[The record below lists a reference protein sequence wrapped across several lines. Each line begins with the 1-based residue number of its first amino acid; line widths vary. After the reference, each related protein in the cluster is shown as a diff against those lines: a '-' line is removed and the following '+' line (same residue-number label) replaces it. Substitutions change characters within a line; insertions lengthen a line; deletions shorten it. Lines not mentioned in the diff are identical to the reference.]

1 VLRRD
6 EARRAIVSRMRVSS
20 LQLTNFRGFAD
31 ATIDFDPQLTV
42 LVGVNGAGKS
52 SVLDA
57 LSVLLAKAFHSKA
70 LPTPPPAFTDRDV
83 QAGANEARAKCVYV
97 HSGLSVDAEEAHTR
111 GDARVWQMPYVPAAR
126 TLLRVYRLAVYY
138 PSKRGVVTTPERLRE
153 PYAFEPVDAL
163 DLALEA
169 RTEFRLF
176 FEWFRDRED
185 LENQERA
192 RVSTSYRDP
201 ALEAVRSA
209 IVAFMPNVSDPR
221 VQRVP
226 QRFVVTKEGSTLEID
241 QLSDGERNLLAMVG
255 DLARRLAMAS
265 LSDALAHE
273 AVVMIDEVE
282 LHLHPGLQ
290 REILPRLLKTF
301 PNTQFI
307 VTTHSPQ
314 VLASV
319 HAKNVRLLDAF
330 QIKPLERSTWQRD
343 TNTIL
348 ESVFG
353 DPGRP
358 PEVAKLLAEL
368 EQAVETDE
376 VTRARKLIRELKQ
389 KVEGTD
395 PDVLFWEQ
403 LLPPETAEDA
413 AKQGTA

>member
-1 VLRRD
+1 
-6 EARRAIVSRMRVSS
+6 MRISS
-20 LQLTNFRGFAD
+20 LQLTNFRGFED
-31 ATIDFDPQLTV
+31 ASIDFHPRLTV
-42 LVGVNGAGKS
+42 LVGVNGAGKT

-57 LSVLLAKAFHSKA
+57 LAVLLARSVHSKA
-70 LPTPPPAFTDRDV
+70 LPIQPPAFTDRDV
-83 QAGANEARAKCVYV
+83 RAGAKDAHAKCTYV
-97 HSGLSVDAEEAHTR
+97 HAGVSVVAEQAHSR
-111 GDARVWQMPYVPAAR
+111 GHAGVWQMPYVPSSR
-126 TLLRVYRLAVYY
+126 TIRRDYPLAVYY
-138 PSKRGVVTTPERLRE
+138 PSKRSVVTTPERLRE
-153 PYAFEPVDAL
+153 PYSFEPVDAL
-163 DLALEA
+163 DLAFEA
-169 RTEFRLF
+169 RADFRLF

-241 QLSDGERNLLAMVG
+241 QLSDGERNLLALVG

-265 LSDALAHE
+265 PMDALAHE
-273 AVVMIDEVE
+273 AVVLIDEVE

-290 REILPRLLKTF
+290 RQILPRLLKTF
-301 PNTQFI
+301 PNAQFI

-319 HAKNVRLLDAF
+319 RSENIRLLDAF

-343 TNTIL
+343 TNSIL

-376 VTRARKLIRELKQ
+376 VPRARELIRELKE

-403 LLPPETAEDA
+403 LLPPETEDGS
-413 AKQGTA
+413 KQGAV

>member
-1 VLRRD
+1 
-6 EARRAIVSRMRVSS
+6 MRVSS
-20 LQLTNFRGFAD
+20 LELTNFRGFEKAS
-31 ATIDFDPQLTV
+31 IEFEPQLTV
-42 LVGVNGAGKS
+42 LVGVNGAGKT

-57 LSVLLAKAFHSKA
+57 LSVLLARSIHSNG
-70 LPTPPPAFTDRDV
+70 LPNQPPALTDRDV
-83 QAGANEARAKCVYV
+83 LVGAETTEVRFKLRT
-97 HSGLSVDAEEAHTR
+97 STWTERHTR
-111 GDARVWQMPYVPAAR
+111 GHQLGSYFPYEPGVRTIKARHS
-126 TLLRVYRLAVYY
+126 LAIYY
-138 PSKRGVVTTPERLRE
+138 PSKRAVVTTPERLRE
-153 PYAFEPVDAL
+153 PYAFQPVDAL

-169 RTEFRLF
+169 RTDFRLF

-201 ALEAVRSA
+201 ALEVVRKA
-209 IVAFMPNVSDPR
+209 IENFMGKNVSDPR

-226 QRFVVTKEGSTLEID
+226 PRFVVTKDGSTLEID

-265 LSDALAHE
+265 PTDALAHE
-273 AVVMIDEVE
+273 AVVLIDEVE

-290 REILPRLLKTF
+290 REILPRLRKTF

-330 QIKPLERSTWQRD
+330 QVKPLERSTWQRD

-358 PEVAKLLAEL
+358 PEVAKLLAKL

-376 VTRARKLIRELKQ
+376 VEQARALIRELKQ

-403 LLPPETAEDA
+403 LLPPETTEDA
-413 AKQGTA
+413 AKQGAT

>member
-1 VLRRD
+1 
-6 EARRAIVSRMRVSS
+6 MRVSS
-20 LQLTNFRGFAD
+20 LQLTNFRGFD
-31 ATIDFDPQLTV
+31 EATIDFHPRLTV
-42 LVGVNGAGKS
+42 LVGVNGAGKT

-57 LSVLLAKAFHSKA
+57 LAVLLARRIHSKA
-70 LPTPPPAFTDRDV
+70 LPSHPPAFADRDV
-83 QAGANEARAKCVYV
+83 RAGADSAEAKCTYIHRGASFEAEETHVRGQPRVWVMPYLPNTRAKR
-97 HSGLSVDAEEAHTR
+97 L
-111 GDARVWQMPYVPAAR
+111 GDP
-126 TLLRVYRLAVYY
+126 LAVYY
-138 PSKRGVVTTPERLRE
+138 PSKRAVVTTPERLRE

-169 RTEFRLF
+169 RADFRLF

-192 RVSTSYRDP
+192 RVSMSHRDP
-201 ALEAVRSA
+201 ALEAVRKA
-209 IVAFMPNVSDPR
+209 IETFMPNVSDPR

-226 QRFVVTKEGSTLEID
+226 QRFVVTKAGSTLEID
-241 QLSDGERNLLAMVG
+241 QLSDGERTLLALVG
-255 DLARRLAMAS
+255 DLARRLAMARPT
-265 LSDALAHE
+265 DALQHE
-273 AVVMIDEVE
+273 AVVLIDEVE

-290 REILPRLLKTF
+290 RQILPRLREAF
-301 PNTQFI
+301 PNAQFI

-319 HAKNVRLLDAF
+319 HSDNIRLIDGF
-330 QIKPLERSTWQRD
+330 KIKPLERSTWQRD
-343 TNTIL
+343 TNSIL

-376 VTRARKLIRELKQ
+376 VTRARALIRELKRQ
-389 KVEGTD
+389 VEGTD

-403 LLPPETAEDA
+403 LLPPETTEDA
-413 AKQGTA
+413 PKQGAA